1 MIKIY
6 KIKKYKTRVSHV
18 INLLVRASH
27 LVKFDPKLYAGKVGE
42 GDGPRVTWVLKFM
55 VPLIK
60 LQA

>member
-1 MIKIY
+1 MLSIY
-6 KIKKYKTRVSHV
+6 WC
-18 INLLVRASH
+18 LPH